1 MGDHPVKDLAK
12 QPNTTLDISLLQIRL
27 DQNVGQLRMSA
38 TLFLEGSIIYLAVIA
53 DTRPYIHLTLELEVG
68 HYDLRDLNET

>member
-1 MGDHPVKDLAK
+1 
-12 QPNTTLDISLLQIRL
+12 
-27 DQNVGQLRMSA
+27 MSA

-53 DTRPYIHLTLELEVG
+53 DTRPYIYLTLELEVG